1 MASSGLFKKSKYIN
15 PAYRPCSAVFVGR
28 RLKLSLA
35 SVIYTKEVAKAG
47 CMVHVLVCGVRYAV
61 RGVWLALCQPKLT
74 EWMRSHFPTNS
85 PFEEPALSET
95 KGGQGDVNFHSVKFF
110 LMQGARSGSPII
122 IDLNSEP

>member
-1 MASSGLFKKSKYIN
+1 MAKKRVKTKVKRKSTSASASTYGL
-15 PAYRPCSAVFVGR
+15 
-28 RLKLSLA
+28 RLA
-35 SVIYTKEVAKAG
+35 
-47 CMVHVLVCGVRYAV
+47 VCGSRRV
-61 RGVWLALCQPKLT
+61 LALCQPKLT